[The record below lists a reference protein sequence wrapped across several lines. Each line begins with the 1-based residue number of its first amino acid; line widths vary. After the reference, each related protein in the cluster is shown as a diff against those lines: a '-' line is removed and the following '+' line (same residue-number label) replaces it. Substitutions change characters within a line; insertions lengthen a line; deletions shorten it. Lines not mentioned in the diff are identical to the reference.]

1 MKKPD
6 RFLFNCLFGLV
17 IPILCF
23 LIFWWGSLLI
33 TRNET
38 VIMFSAISG
47 LIFGLTIS
55 LLLKLTFKPDVYR
68 LSGATLILIYLFYNI
83 GMFGFFMG
91 VPVFNL
97 VLGIIAGFYWV
108 KRLIYRNEPVDFKTE
123 IYRVSLFSSMVT
135 GVICLL
141 SATVA
146 LMSESTPSD
155 LKGMLHL
162 PFNISHIILIG
173 FIVTGGLFL
182 IFIQYYLVR
191 ITMHK
196 TFQNNNIDVR

>member
-1 MKKPD
+1 M
-6 RFLFNCLFGLV
+6 LF
-17 IPILCF
+17 
-23 LIFWWGSLLI
+23 

-108 KRLIYRNEPVDFKTE
+108 KRLIYLNEPVDFKTE

-135 GVICLL
+135 GLICLL

-182 IFIQYYLVR
+182 IFVQYYLVR
-191 ITMHK
+191 ITMLK